1 MLLVLWTS
9 PCGESNRPS
18 DNLKDCYAGPS
29 GVPGSLVG
37 DPIRHALAETFAG
50 TISAATTVEH
60 RVPHDRKGAMAAR
73 FVPSARRLLRR
84 PSDWEARHLADA
96 LRTETVGGVL
106 LLIGAG
112 LALAWANSPWHTAYT
127 TLRDTSVGPAAPLH
141 LDLTLGHWAADG
153 LLALFFLV
161 AGIELK
167 REFVEGDLSDRT
179 KAVVPIA
186 AAVAGVLLPAGLYA
200 VSVLALGGDAAAL
213 RGWAIPT
220 ATDIA
225 FALAV
230 LAVIGSHLPTAL
242 RAFLLTLAVVDDL
255 IAITIIA
262 VFFSADVAVLPLA
275 GAVAPIIVWSWL
287 LRRGWTHPLLLA
299 LPAIATWLLIH
310 ESGVHATVAGIL
322 LGLTVPVRHS
332 PVHDHSNQ
340 GHTLAERIEHGL
352 RPWSAGFAVPVFAF
366 FAAGVRVVDG
376 GLAAAVRDPV
386 TVGIVVG
393 LIVGKAIGVLGGT
406 WLVARF
412 TSAELD
418 DGLAWSDVAGL
429 ALLSGLGFTVSLL
442 IGELAFGA
450 GSDRD
455 DHVKVA
461 VLAGSLGAALLAA
474 VVLRRRNAHYRR
486 REEQEMDGIPER

>member
-1 MLLVLWTS
+1 
-9 PCGESNRPS
+9 
-18 DNLKDCYAGPS
+18 
-29 GVPGSLVG
+29 
-37 DPIRHALAETFAG
+37 
-50 TISAATTVEH
+50 
-60 RVPHDRKGAMAAR
+60 MAAR
-73 FVPSARRLLRR
+73 FITSARRLLRR
-84 PSDWEARHLADA
+84 PSDWEARQLADA
-96 LRTETVGGVL
+96 LRTETIGGML
-106 LLIGAG
+106 LLSGAV

-127 TLRDTSVGPAAPLH
+127 TMRDTRVGPAAPLH

-167 REFVEGDLSDRT
+167 REFVAGDLSDRT
-179 KAVVPIA
+179 KAIVPIA
-186 AAVAGVLLPAGLYA
+186 AAVAGVALPALLYA
-200 VSVLALGGDAAAL
+200 VSILALGADADAL

-262 VFFSADVAVLPLA
+262 VFFSADVAVIPLA
-275 GAVAPIIVWSWL
+275 AAGLPIAVWWGL

-299 LPAIATWLLIH
+299 VPAVATWVLIH
-310 ESGVHATVAGIL
+310 QSGVHATVAGIL
-322 LGLTVPVRHS
+322 LGLTVPVRRSAAPALPEGGHS
-332 PVHDHSNQ
+332 
-340 GHTLAERIEHGL
+340 LAERIEHGL
-352 RPWSAGFAVPVFAF
+352 RPWSAGFAVPIFAF

-376 GLAAAVRDPV
+376 GLTAALTDPV

-393 LIVGKAIGVLGGT
+393 LIVGKALGVLGGT

-412 TSAELD
+412 TRAELD
-418 DGLAWSDVAGL
+418 DGLAWADVAGL

-450 GSDRD
+450 STARD

-461 VLAGSLGAALLAA
+461 VLVGSLGAALLAA
-474 VVLRRRNAHYRR
+474 IVLRRRNAHYRR
-486 REEQEMDGIPER
+486 LEEQEADGIPER

>member
-1 MLLVLWTS
+1 
-9 PCGESNRPS
+9 
-18 DNLKDCYAGPS
+18 
-29 GVPGSLVG
+29 
-37 DPIRHALAETFAG
+37 
-50 TISAATTVEH
+50 
-60 RVPHDRKGAMAAR
+60 MAAR
-73 FVPSARRLLRR
+73 FITSARRLLRR
-84 PSDWEARHLADA
+84 PSDWEARQLADA
-96 LRTETVGGVL
+96 LRTETIGGML
-106 LLIGAG
+106 LLSGAV

-127 TLRDTSVGPAAPLH
+127 TMRDTRVGPAAPLH

-167 REFVEGDLSDRT
+167 REFVAGDLSDRT
-179 KAVVPIA
+179 KAIVPIA
-186 AAVAGVLLPAGLYA
+186 AAVAGVALPALLYA
-200 VSVLALGGDAAAL
+200 VSILALGADTDAL

-262 VFFSADVAVLPLA
+262 VFFSADVAVIPLA
-275 GAVAPIIVWSWL
+275 AAGLPIAVWWGL

-299 LPAIATWLLIH
+299 VPAVATWVLIH

-322 LGLTVPVRHS
+322 LGLTVPVRRSAAPALPEGGHS
-332 PVHDHSNQ
+332 
-340 GHTLAERIEHGL
+340 LAERIEHGL
-352 RPWSAGFAVPVFAF
+352 RPWSAGFAVPIFAF

-376 GLAAAVRDPV
+376 GLTAALTDPV

-393 LIVGKAIGVLGGT
+393 LIVGKALGVLGGT

-412 TSAELD
+412 TRAELD
-418 DGLAWSDVAGL
+418 DGLAWADVAGL

-450 GSDRD
+450 STARD

-461 VLAGSLGAALLAA
+461 VLVGSLGAAILAA
-474 VVLRRRNAHYRR
+474 IVLRRRNAHYRR
-486 REEQEMDGIPER
+486 LEEQEADGIPER

>member
-1 MLLVLWTS
+1 
-9 PCGESNRPS
+9 
-18 DNLKDCYAGPS
+18 
-29 GVPGSLVG
+29 
-37 DPIRHALAETFAG
+37 
-50 TISAATTVEH
+50 
-60 RVPHDRKGAMAAR
+60 MAAR
-73 FVPSARRLLRR
+73 FITSARRLLRR
-84 PSDWEARHLADA
+84 PSDWEARQLADA
-96 LRTETVGGVL
+96 LRTETIGGML
-106 LLIGAG
+106 LLSGAV

-127 TLRDTSVGPAAPLH
+127 TMRDTRVGPAAPLH

-167 REFVEGDLSDRT
+167 REFVAGDLSDRT
-179 KAVVPIA
+179 KAIVPIA
-186 AAVAGVLLPAGLYA
+186 AAVAGVALPALLYA
-200 VSVLALGGDAAAL
+200 VSILALGADADAL

-262 VFFSADVAVLPLA
+262 VFFSADVAVIPLA
-275 GAVAPIIVWSWL
+275 AAGLPIAVWWGL

-299 LPAIATWLLIH
+299 VPAVATWVLIH
-310 ESGVHATVAGIL
+310 QSGVHATVAGIL
-322 LGLTVPVRHS
+322 LGLTVPVRRPAAHALPEGGHS
-332 PVHDHSNQ
+332 
-340 GHTLAERIEHGL
+340 LAERIEHGL
-352 RPWSAGFAVPVFAF
+352 RPWSAGFAVPIFAF

-376 GLAAAVRDPV
+376 GLTAALTDPV

-393 LIVGKAIGVLGGT
+393 LIVGKALGVLGGT

-412 TSAELD
+412 TRAELD
-418 DGLAWSDVAGL
+418 DGLAWADVAGL

-450 GSDRD
+450 STARD

-461 VLAGSLGAALLAA
+461 VLVGSFGAALLAA
-474 VVLRRRNAHYRR
+474 IVLRRRNAHYRR
-486 REEQEMDGIPER
+486 LEEQEADGIPER